1 MPEEEPL
8 GKGIAVERRTGPAAP
23 DPAYEKFKRDIAG
36 ITGVDLNMYKPQIH
50 RRVHTLMA
58 SWGQTSYSGYLKL
71 ISSDPERRRAFLD
84 YLTINVTEFFRNPS
98 RWKSLREDILPGLRE
113 IGTGSLFFWSAGCA
127 TGEEAYSLALLGL
140 EARVPVT
147 VLASDI
153 DEGALKKAQEGVY
166 REEQVKNVQP
176 ESLKRY
182 FIRRGDGLL
191 QVGPVLKEK
200 VRFQRMNLL
209 SDPFPRNPQLI
220 LCRNVLIYFSEESKE
235 TLIRKFRECLPTGGC
250 LMVGNTEQIFGYR
263 RFGLESAG
271 PFIYRKTA
279 ISDESRERSSCSL

>member
-1 MPEEEPL
+1 
-8 GKGIAVERRTGPAAP
+8 VERRTRPAEP
-23 DPAYEKFKRDIAG
+23 DPAYEKFKRDIAEM
-36 ITGVDLNMYKPQIH
+36 TGVDLNMYKPQIH

-71 ISSDPERRRAFLD
+71 ISSDINRRRAFLE

-98 RWKSLREDILPGLRE
+98 RWASLREEILPGLRE
-113 IGTGSLFFWSAGCA
+113 IKAGNLLFWSAGCA

-140 EARVPVT
+140 EARVPVN

-153 DEGALKKAQEGVY
+153 DDGALKRAQEGVY

-176 ESLKRY
+176 ESLRKY
-182 FIRRGDGLL
+182 FLRKGDGLL
-191 QVGPVLKEK
+191 QVSPILRGK

-209 SDPFPRNPQLI
+209 SDPFPRQPQLI
-220 LCRNVLIYFSEESKE
+220 LCRNVLIYFSQESKE
-235 TLIRKFRECLPTGGC
+235 ILLRKFSECLPVGGC

-263 RFGLESAG
+263 RFGFESAG

-279 ISDESRERSSCSL
+279 TSEESRERSACSL